1 VWDRSGVTVYFSR
14 PHEALPELTRLGYST
29 ADTREGE
36 WRVFAIQYHGLT
48 IAVAQ
53 PMRVRNHLAADAAW
67 STLKPFFVLL
77 PVLGLLIWMLVS
89 RGLQPLARIA
99 RSVKARTPDSLD
111 PLHEEKV
118 PDEVKP
124 LVFSLNDLLARLK
137 SALDAQ
143 RAFVADAAHELRTPL
158 TALQL
163 QVQLVERA
171 TSDEDRAAA
180 LGELKSGL
188 QRTIHAV
195 QQLLTLARQEPGAAE
210 YRIASVSLAQLV
222 RNSVVEYER
231 LAEARQ
237 IDLGVTQA
245 DEAALVSGDAEAL
258 RIMLSNLISNAL
270 RYTPTGGRVDVSCGT
285 KDGRAFL
292 EVADTGPGIPAA
304 ERERVF
310 DRFYRRGGGSDDSNT
325 GSGLGLSIVRTIANR
340 HGAQVSLADSDSGGL
355 LARVSFRL
363 LEKAVS

>member
-1 VWDRSGVTVYFSR
+1 
-14 PHEALPELTRLGYST
+14 
-29 ADTREGE
+29 
-36 WRVFAIQYHGLT
+36 
-48 IAVAQ
+48 
-53 PMRVRNHLAADAAW
+53 
-67 STLKPFFVLL
+67 
-77 PVLGLLIWMLVS
+77 LLIWILVS

-99 RSVKARTPDSLD
+99 SSVKARTPDSLE
-111 PLHEEKV
+111 PLQEIAAPE
-118 PDEVKP
+118 EVKP

-171 TSDEDRAAA
+171 NSDEDRAAA

-210 YRIASVSLAQLV
+210 YRITSVSLADLI
-222 RNSVVEYER
+222 RRSVLEHER
-231 LAEARQ
+231 LAEARA

-245 DEAALVSGDAEAL
+245 DEAAHISGDADAL
-258 RIMLSNLISNAL
+258 RILLANLVSNAL
-270 RYTPTGGRVDVSCGT
+270 RYTPAGGRVDVACGLM
-285 KDGRAFL
+285 DGGAYF

-310 DRFYRRGGGSDDSNT
+310 DRFYRRGGDSADGNT
-325 GSGLGLSIVRTIANR
+325 GSGLGLSIVRTIADR
-340 HGAQVSLADSDSGGL
+340 HGAQVSLADSESGGL
-355 LARVSFRL
+355 LVRVCFSSA
-363 LEKAVS
+363 KVVSG